1 MITTYLNNFLNDFKL
16 NYTKYNKIKTSVGL
30 TQALEN
36 RKNFADLPLI
46 LIENINFSGDTQLLS
61 TSGTLSFDT
70 IYFDVDKH
78 NNGYIK
84 IEEDFLN
91 NFIEYIKTLNCE
103 VTITNIEFEL
113 SDTDNEFGVTV
124 SCESVISL

>member
-1 MITTYLNNFLNDFKL
+1 MITEYLNNFLNDFKN
-16 NYTKYNKIKTSVGL
+16 NYTQFNKIKTSVGL
-30 TQALEN
+30 TQTLEN

-46 LIENINFSGDTQLLS
+46 LIEDINFSGDTELL
-61 TSGTLSFDT
+61 TTTGTLSFDV
-70 IYFDVDKH
+70 IYFDIDKN

-91 NFIEYIKTLNCE
+91 YFIEYIKTINCE
-103 VTITNIEFEL
+103 VIITDISFEI